1 MSQFTIQI
9 PYELSP
15 QESLRRPL
23 LAQVARNTSAYGP
36 WHRFTYLSER
46 ADGAREVD
54 MLSAVV
60 VGQTGYGKSS
70 LLNALTGAPAFES
83 DAVRAC
89 TRTAQSASLMLS
101 KGRVNR
107 ALSLLDLPGIGE
119 SDAEDAKT
127 LTLYRGALA
136 NAGVVLFVL
145 RADKRDHERDLF
157 LWERV
162 IRPTGLRVVWALNAC
177 DKVEPLSRRGGGL
190 TPAQDVNVTRKVEA
204 VSALFGCTPGSVVRV
219 SATEGWGVEP
229 LWCQL
234 LAHLAA

>member
-1 MSQFTIQI
+1 LSQFTIQI

-15 QESLRRPL
+15 QEALRRPL
-23 LAQVARNTSAYGP
+23 LAQVARNTSAYSP
-36 WHRFTYLSER
+36 WRRFTYIGER

-54 MLSAVV
+54 MLSVVV

-70 LLNALTGAPAFES
+70 LLNALAGAPAFES

-157 LWERV
+157 LWERF
-162 IRPTGLRVVWALNAC
+162 IRPSGLPVVWALNAC
-177 DKVEPLSRRGGGL
+177 DKVEPLSRRGTGL
-190 TPAQDVNVTRKVEA
+190 TPAQEVSVTRKVE
-204 VSALFGCTPGSVVRV
+204 SLGALFGVSPSSIVRV

-229 LWCQL
+229 LWGEL
-234 LAHLAA
+234 MGSLAA